1 MAAVDKVV
9 SMLEDLQLQVLA
21 EGEAEAATY
30 NEFACF
36 CKTTQNEKSDA
47 IKTGKDD
54 KTSLSADIEKYSK
67 QRDALDKK
75 ISGLEDDIEKAEKAM
90 KEANEKSDAALK
102 VYTTNA
108 ADMDAA
114 LASLKGA
121 IKVLKSS
128 NSPSLVQLQSIGK
141 TVQQAALMADALGLG
156 GAKVQQAATFFL
168 QQGEVPVEMEDY
180 KTHSSGIIDTLEKLE
195 GDFRKEKASIDEDE
209 VKRVS
214 KHDMFIQDKTDYVKA
229 QTLAMEQ
236 AKQQRDQKIE
246 DIGTASQ
253 ELTTV
258 SAQLLDD
265 MEYLDELNQV
275 CSDKAKT
282 WDQRTKLRAN
292 ELTAIV
298 QATGIVKA
306 TVAEKTQSSTLRF
319 AQTGSTLRIAEAVA
333 SSPSAMDAIE
343 AQAEIE

>member
-9 SMLEDLQLQVLA
+9 SMLEDLQAQVLA

-30 NEFACF
+30 NKFACF

-75 ISGLEDDIEKAEKAM
+75 IAQLEDDIEKAEKAM

-102 VYTTNA
+102 VYTENA

-128 NSPSLVQLQSIGK
+128 GSPSLVQLQSIGK

-180 KTHSSGIIDTLEKLE
+180 KFHSGGIIETLEKLLN
-195 GDFRKEKASIDEDE
+195 DFRKTKADVDADE
-209 VKRVS
+209 VKRVQT
-214 KHDMFIQDKTDYVKA
+214 HTMFIQDRTDFVKA
-229 QTLAMEQ
+229 HILAMEE
-236 AKQQRDQKIE
+236 AKKKREQKIE

-253 ELTTV
+253 ERTTV
-258 SAQLLDD
+258 S
-265 MEYLDELNQV
+265 
-275 CSDKAKT
+275 
-282 WDQRTKLRAN
+282 
-292 ELTAIV
+292 
-298 QATGIVKA
+298 
-306 TVAEKTQSSTLRF
+306 
-319 AQTGSTLRIAEAVA
+319 
-333 SSPSAMDAIE
+333 
-343 AQAEIE
+343 